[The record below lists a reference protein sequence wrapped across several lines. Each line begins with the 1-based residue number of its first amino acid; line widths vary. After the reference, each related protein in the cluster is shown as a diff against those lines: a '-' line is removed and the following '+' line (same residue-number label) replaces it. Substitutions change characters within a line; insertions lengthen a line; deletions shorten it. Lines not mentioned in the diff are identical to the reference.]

1 MKISD
6 DILGNFN
13 KRNIWT
19 KNKSKQISLYYVN
32 YANSEEIIE
41 ASVPNFPQNS

>member
-19 KNKSKQISLYYVN
+19 KIKSKKISLYYGN
-32 YANSEEIIE
+32 YANSEEIIK